1 MTANEISLRR
11 LALCTI
17 ALMTFLALERHATA
31 SEIIPITIVNRIGAN
46 VTVDAYAYQG
56 RDEFGKDVYRT
67 ETICQF
73 NSPGTCHQHVRTGL
87 RMTITVQC
95 GWLRPRVEWQGSSDY
110 LRYHTL
116 TVNGC

>member
-1 MTANEISLRR
+1 MNR
-11 LALCTI
+11 LASVVAFSI
-17 ALMTFLALERHATA
+17 ALVVVPALTLRAPA
-31 SEIIPITIVNRIGAN
+31 SQIISITIVNRIGAN

-73 NSPGTCHQHVRTGL
+73 DSPGTCHQHVRTGL
-87 RMTITVQC
+87 WMTITVQC
-95 GWLRPRVEWQGSSDY
+95 GWLKPRVEWRGLSDY